1 MLIKLFFILF
11 SSLAFAHQTGLSYIE
26 INEDIDK
33 KIQIVYKKPLLDK
46 NSNDILINYPN
57 KCKVVSEKT
66 ENIEDG
72 FIINSYELW
81 CLQNGL
87 IDTKIWIEGLNSADR
102 GFIINYTNPEISQN
116 ALLRSTTPFI
126 HIGEKYSNFQII
138 SEYIL
143 LGVSHILLGYDHLLF
158 VLALLLLAKNK
169 RALLLAITAFSVSHS
184 ITLISAIFGLV
195 NISVVIIEFMIAL
208 SIVFLARELLVKN
221 KESYTRKFLVY
232 VAFIFGLLHGFGF
245 SNVLSSIGLPRDDKV
260 LALLSFNIGIEL
272 GQLLFIFVCFLLS
285 LLFKNII
292 VNNKAILVKIIA
304 YFIGI
309 ISSYWA
315 FERVLNIL

>member
-33 KIQIVYKKPLLDK
+33 KIQIVYKKPFLDK
-46 NSNDILINYPN
+46 NSNNIVINYPN
-57 KCKVVSEKT
+57 RCEIVSKKAES
-66 ENIEDG
+66 IEDG

-81 CLQNGL
+81 CLKNGL
-87 IDTKIWIEGLNSADR
+87 MDTKIWIEGLNSADR
-102 GFIINYTNPEISQN
+102 GFIINYTNPDTSQN
-116 ALLRSTTPFI
+116 ALLRSTAPFI
-126 HIGEKYSNFQII
+126 HIGADYSNFQII

-143 LGVSHILLGYDHLLF
+143 LGISHILLGYDHLLF

-184 ITLISAIFGLV
+184 ITLISAMFGLI
-195 NISVVIIEFMIAL
+195 NISVVLIEFMIAL